1 MSTLRP
7 RQLTRPRP
15 PPWSAEAPPGPTP
28 GSSLTIF
35 TAASSDVTVSRA
47 CGAQG
52 KKRGEEGAG
61 PGLLRLDAQMYPP
74 PVLPPVLPPRTA
86 HLVNVAI
93 GPGPHTLQ
101 QLKAVSR
108 ILQRHVPQQRHGP
121 APDRPAGA
129 SCGAGAERRGAARG
143 GAGRGGR
150 AGRGSTEARR
160 PEGRG
165 QARAGPDRGCPSAR
179 LARRRRPGCAGKSPS
194 YGRSLG
200 SPPTPFSTRYRCIK
214 FKLQRQRKA
223 HVYSLPHPRFPDETQ
238 TCLFFF

>member
-7 RQLTRPRP
+7 RQLTRPRPRP

-61 PGLLRLDAQMYPP
+61 PGLPRRDAQMYPP

-108 ILQRHVPQQRHGP
+108 ILQRHVPQ
-121 APDRPAGA
+121 
-129 SCGAGAERRGAARG
+129 
-143 GAGRGGR
+143 
-150 AGRGSTEARR
+150 
-160 PEGRG
+160 
-165 QARAGPDRGCPSAR
+165 
-179 LARRRRPGCAGKSPS
+179 
-194 YGRSLG
+194 
-200 SPPTPFSTRYRCIK
+200 
-214 FKLQRQRKA
+214 
-223 HVYSLPHPRFPDETQ
+223 
-238 TCLFFF
+238 

>member
-1 MSTLRP
+1 MAAFAKDGDFLLKRADVVPWGAQGIMGGHTGVAQTLTLCANWAQSVSLLAWQVPALSLSWGRP
-7 RQLTRPRP
+7 LWGSRKCQLSAPASSRARTRLPG
-15 PPWSAEAPPGPTP
+15 AEAPPGPTP

-61 PGLLRLDAQMYPP
+61 PGFLRRDAQMHPP
-74 PVLPPVLPPRTA
+74 TALPPVLPPRTA

-108 ILQRHVPQQRHGP
+108 ILQRHIPQQRHGP

-129 SCGAGAERRGAARG
+129 SCGAGAERRGA
-143 GAGRGGR
+143 GRESREGR
-150 AGRGSTEARR
+150 QGQHRGSEAGG
-160 PEGRG
+160 EG
-165 QARAGPDRGCPSAR
+165 
-179 LARRRRPGCAGKSPS
+179 
-194 YGRSLG
+194 LG
-200 SPPTPFSTRYRCIK
+200 
-214 FKLQRQRKA
+214 
-223 HVYSLPHPRFPDETQ
+223 
-238 TCLFFF
+238 

>member
-52 KKRGEEGAG
+52 KKRSEEGAG
-61 PGLLRLDAQMYPP
+61 PGLPRLDAQMYPP

-93 GPGPHTLQ
+93 SPGPHTLQ

-129 SCGAGAERRGAARG
+129 SCGAGAERRGAGRGEAGGQAGAAPKLGGRRG
-143 GAGRGGR
+143 GARL
-150 AGRGSTEARR
+150 
-160 PEGRG
+160 GRG
-165 QARAGPDRGCPSAR
+165 QTGDAPPPAWPGGGALAAR
-179 LARRRRPGCAGKSPS
+179 
-194 YGRSLG
+194 G
-200 SPPTPFSTRYRCIK
+200 SPLATGG
-214 FKLQRQRKA
+214 A
-223 HVYSLPHPRFPDETQ
+223 
-238 TCLFFF
+238 